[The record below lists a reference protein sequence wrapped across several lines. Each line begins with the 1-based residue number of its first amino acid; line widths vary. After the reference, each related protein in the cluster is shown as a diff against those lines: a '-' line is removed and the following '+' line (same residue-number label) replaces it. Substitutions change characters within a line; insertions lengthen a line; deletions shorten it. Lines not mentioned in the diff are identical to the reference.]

1 MKRMRGFR
9 IFKDLGTPL
18 VHVVGDHLKTGL
30 ESVNQHSRAEPDH
43 LWITMDPGLSLRVTI
58 SVNTLSL
65 RNQDA
70 GFDPRVR
77 VGIVQG
83 TWEHLPERGI
93 EECHRFSY
101 EELAGIDSV
110 DFIPL
115 ERVLLEQLLMDK
127 IQRARSL
134 EVWGTPYHRE
144 MPGIH
149 QIHSRRASCAVPESV
164 DGRDGALRF
173 HYAEGQ
179 RTETVLM
186 KFCGQ

>member
-30 ESVNQHSRAEPDH
+30 ESVNQHSRVEPDH

-93 EECHRFSY
+93 EVCHRFSY
-101 EELAGIDSV
+101 EELAARDKLNLDIFWLKDDGHLDPDSLPPPEEV
-110 DFIPL
+110 AAEIVEKLEAAL
-115 ERVLLEQLLMDK
+115 ERFRKV
-127 IQRARSL
+127 S
-134 EVWGTPYHRE
+134 
-144 MPGIH
+144 
-149 QIHSRRASCAVPESV
+149 
-164 DGRDGALRF
+164 
-173 HYAEGQ
+173 AELA
-179 RTETVLM
+179 TS
-186 KFCGQ
+186 